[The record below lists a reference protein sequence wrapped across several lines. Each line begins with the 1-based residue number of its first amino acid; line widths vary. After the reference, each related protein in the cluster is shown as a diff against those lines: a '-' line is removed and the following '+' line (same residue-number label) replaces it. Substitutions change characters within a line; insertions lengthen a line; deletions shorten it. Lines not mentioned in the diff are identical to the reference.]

1 MSAPTGSRLVIYAA
15 LAGNLAIAI
24 AKFIAAGISGSSAML
39 S

>member
-24 AKFIAAGISGSSAML
+24 ATAIAAHAGL
-39 S
+39 